1 MESDILTLAPKLYHG
16 YANRKCTV
24 TNNSVP
30 VYFFF
35 SLFAHK
41 INLLVFF
48 FYFAELTK
56 NKVEE
61 IHKKTGGGLPPN
73 PPSMSEET
81 QIASF

>member
-1 MESDILTLAPKLYHG
+1 MDMLIGNALSRTILFPYI
-16 YANRKCTV
+16 
-24 TNNSVP
+24 
-30 VYFFF
+30 FF